1 MTSLASS
8 IRISFVTRSVSRTS
22 LRTVLVHAQ
31 NTRRIQLRTATT
43 STNNQHN
50 NQHNVQNEA
59 SNEGQPENVMA
70 TLEEQTTSTEKPPN
84 FSVWNKLPPEVRQW
98 SLVAIERSNRMFS
111 SVITAMQT
119 NLAIIGGKLNE
130 VTGYERIEG
139 LKRRVHEQ
147 GRRPIPRL
155 LVSVLTSF
163 QSNDFRPRG
172 KRRARQKPYTKLP
185 YRLGLLRSGT

>member
-8 IRISFVTRSVSRTS
+8 IRISFVTRSASRPSSRTALVHTQNS
-22 LRTVLVHAQ
+22 CRVQFRTV
-31 NTRRIQLRTATT
+31 TT
-43 STNNQHN
+43 PSNSQK
-50 NQHNVQNEA
+50 NVRNEA
-59 SNEGQPENVMA
+59 PNEDKPESVMKA
-70 TLEEQTTSTEKPPN
+70 PEEKTTSTEKSPN

-98 SLVAIERSNRMFS
+98 SLVAIERSNGMFS

-147 GRRPIPRL
+147 GRRLIHRL
-155 LVSVLTSF
+155 LSM
-163 QSNDFRPRG
+163 
-172 KRRARQKPYTKLP
+172 Y
-185 YRLGLLRSGT
+185 

>member
-8 IRISFVTRSVSRTS
+8 IRISFVTRSVSRPSSRTALVHTQDTRRHQ
-22 LRTVLVHAQ
+22 LRTV
-31 NTRRIQLRTATT
+31 TT

-50 NQHNVQNEA
+50 VRNEA
-59 SNEGQPENVMA
+59 SNEDKPENIIKA
-70 TLEEQTTSTEKPPN
+70 LEEQTTSTEKSPN
-84 FSVWNKLPPEVRQW
+84 FNVWNKLPPEVRQW
-98 SLVAIERSNRMFS
+98 SLAAIERSNGMFS
-111 SVITAMQT
+111 SVTTATQT

-155 LVSVLTSF
+155 LVSILTNS
-163 QSNDFRPRG
+163 QSDDFRPRG
-172 KRRARQKPYTKLP
+172 KRRARQKPHTKLP
-185 YRLGLLRSGT
+185 YRPGLHRSGT

>member
-50 NQHNVQNEA
+50 VKNEA
-59 SNEGQPENVMA
+59 SNEGKPENVMT

-84 FSVWNKLPPEVRQW
+84 FRVWNKLPPEVRQW
-98 SLVAIERSNRMFS
+98 SLVAIERSNRMIS

-172 KRRARQKPYTKLP
+172 KQRARQKPHTKLP